1 MVWAILMQVF
11 MLLPAEGGERRE
23 VVLIK
28 EETTAAESINWRN
41 RRILSWAD
49 FKAAPVQTAPNAA
62 LTSTSILIN
71 YRYDDESLQFHLNC
85 VFYPHKS
92 WTKVKTSHILAH
104 EQGHFDISQL
114 YTRKLYQELKAY
126 KFREETVDKDIQSI
140 YQRITQEQAAY
151 QQLYDTETNYSR
163 NSAGQANWSQRIE
176 KELKETAAFANYPE
190 Q

>member
-11 MLLPAEGGERRE
+11 MLLPAEGGEHRE
-23 VVLIK
+23 TGLIK
-28 EETTAAESINWRN
+28 EETTTAESINWRN

-71 YRYDDESLQFHLNC
+71 YRYDDESLQFNLNC

-163 NSAGQANWSQRIE
+163 NAAGQANWSQRIE